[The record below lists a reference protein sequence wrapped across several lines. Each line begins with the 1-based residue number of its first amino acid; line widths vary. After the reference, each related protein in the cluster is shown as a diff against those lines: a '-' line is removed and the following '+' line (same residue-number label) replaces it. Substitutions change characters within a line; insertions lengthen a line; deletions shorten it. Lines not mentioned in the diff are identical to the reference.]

1 MTLKGTTKEFPLDVV
16 LRLLKDSKKT
26 GELAMRGPKGE
37 GALGLAEGRVVTA
50 VYGSEKPIPALGAV
64 FDLGEVDFEFVPWT
78 EAPAANL
85 EGELEENLKRADEYA
100 KWLADVREVIPHDGI
115 RFRLSER
122 AADQGAVTF
131 TADRWRVVMAVNTR
145 PSVTEL
151 ATNLHID
158 RDDALTT
165 LAGLV
170 RDGVIETTD
179 EPAPAAGP
187 APAPGPPPAAES
199 SAPFTSAPPEPTTTP
214 EPAPAEP
221 APAQEP
227 EDWTAALVRKA
238 TAQTEPEPSPPPLP
252 PSATE
257 SAPTETPGRTQSTA
271 TPADAWSAIPS
282 TPPAVQDST
291 DPAPVPDWTSSPA
304 TDVPAWSPAPSEPP
318 ATDWGAVPTTPLPED
333 TAPPPPPPDWTSG
346 GAASSAEWTAP
357 PQEWSP
363 AQTPPPPDWT
373 SAPAPTE
380 PPPFIQEP
388 APPAPASFGAPE
400 PAAPEPAAAEPA
412 ADPLAEPAA
421 PAANEWATAPAE
433 PAPMD
438 DRLAA
443 LQGMFDKPAPAQPS
457 QEWTRPA
464 NDTWVT
470 PGKTTPAAEDPR
482 LSAMSAPAPA
492 PPAAPTPA
500 SSTRNEWGPPP
511 PGFGA
516 PAPAQPKKGGGLF
529 GGLFGAKKA
538 AETSPAAS
546 ATNGGAA
553 SRAGKLAAFSNAL
566 LTEYTSGTYGKG
578 KVDDRMPSLL
588 MRVDEQADPIDRPL
602 PVVDDRLDVQ
612 ALERV
617 NMAEQQAVPYL
628 ATLVATI
635 FGDAEKAFGKDKAK
649 RGYKAAQQQIFGGD
663 TSVLSGPDLAGKLP
677 KI

>member
-1 MTLKGTTKEFPLDVV
+1 MTLKGTTQEFPLDVI
-16 LRLLKDSKKT
+16 LRLLKESKKT

-37 GALGLAEGRVVTA
+37 GALGLADGRVVTA

-64 FDLGEVDFEFVPWT
+64 FDLGDVDFEFVPWT

-100 KWLADVREVIPHDGI
+100 KWLADVRQVIPHDGI

-151 ATNLHID
+151 ASNLHID

-187 APAPGPPPAAES
+187 APAPGPPAGAEI
-199 SAPFTSAPPEPTTTP
+199 SAPATFAPPESVTP

-221 APAQEP
+221 EPATPAAPDLSS
-227 EDWTAALVRKA
+227 EDWTAALVRRA
-238 TAQTEPEPSPPPLP
+238 AAQTEPEPEPAPAPPPAAETAPMPEPP
-252 PSATE
+252 PSTL
-257 SAPTETPGRTQSTA
+257 APG
-271 TPADAWSAIPS
+271 DAWSAIPS
-282 TPPAVQDST
+282 PPPAAEGAT
-291 DPAPVPDWTSSPA
+291 EAAPVPDWTSSPS
-304 TDVPAWSPAPSEPP
+304 TDAPAWSPAPAEPP

-333 TAPPPPPPDWTSG
+333 AAPPPPPPDWASG
-346 GAASSAEWTAP
+346 GASSAEWTAP
-357 PQEWSP
+357 PQAWSP
-363 AQTPPPPDWT
+363 APPAPPPDWT

-380 PPPFIQEP
+380 LPPFTQETAPPP
-388 APPAPASFGAPE
+388 PPSFDTPE
-400 PAAPEPAAAEPA
+400 PATAGPASEPVAPPV
-412 ADPLAEPAA
+412 
-421 PAANEWATAPAE
+421 NEWAPAQPAE

-443 LQGMFDKPAPAQPS
+443 LQGMFDKPAPAQPTPAQS
-457 QEWTRPA
+457 PQEWTTPA
-464 NDTWVT
+464 SDTWVT
-470 PGKTTPAAEDPR
+470 PGKPAPAAEDPR
-482 LSAMSAPAPA
+482 LAAMSAPAQPA
-492 PPAAPTPA
+492 APPPAAA
-500 SSTRNEWGPPP
+500 TRSEWGPPP

-516 PAPAQPKKGGGLF
+516 PAPQKKSGGLF
-529 GGLFGAKKA
+529 GGLFGAKKTAQAGA
-538 AETSPAAS
+538 APS

-566 LTEYTSGTYGKG
+566 LAEYTSGTYGKG

-602 PVVDDRLDVQ
+602 PIVDDRLDVQ

-617 NMAEQQAVPYL
+617 SIAEQQAVPYL

-635 FGDAEKAFGKDKAK
+635 YADAEKAFGKDKAR

-663 TSVLSGPDLAGKLP
+663 SSVLSGPDLAGKLP
-677 KI
+677 KV